1 MSKKK
6 NRKIHYSKPNGGSTT
21 YTERQK
27 AVHQILTQAA
37 ADTYIQF
44 MADIS
49 CIVLHDEFGF
59 GAERCRRF
67 HDVLQ
72 ANLMEWDVVLDDKNI
87 ESGYFRSKLDA
98 RLKEI
103 GVLDEPFE
111 NRYKW
116 IKYRI

>member
-1 MSKKK
+1 MSKKQ
-6 NRKIHYSKPNGGSTT
+6 NRKIHYSKPNGGSTK

-27 AVHQILTQAA
+27 VVHQILTQAA

-72 ANLMEWDVVLDDKNI
+72 SNLMEWDVVFDDKNI
-87 ESGYFRSKLDA
+87 ESGYFRSK
-98 RLKEI
+98 
-103 GVLDEPFE
+103 
-111 NRYKW
+111 
-116 IKYRI
+116 